1 MHSLPG
7 EVLSPD
13 SAWASESSRSS
24 SSVDVDRESSRS
36 SEMSDDAGV
45 DNMPNSTANTPI
57 LDPSETTAGTPVH
70 PDVQRSNVLKNNMRK
85 LRATP
90 YAKIVET
97 AAASSI
103 NEVKCPKKGEGSS
116 KAQAGKTKLAVMK
129 GPKKKKEQKK
139 KN

>member
-7 EVLSPD
+7 EVWSQYLAS
-13 SAWASESSRSS
+13 ASESSRSS
-24 SSVDVDRESSRS
+24 SSVDVDRESSKS

-45 DNMPNSTANTPI
+45 DNMPNTPI
-57 LDPSETTAGTPVH
+57 LDPSETTAGTPEH
-70 PDVQRSNVLKNNMRK
+70 PDVHRSNVLKNNMRK